1 MKSDQMKSITIFNNK
16 GGVGKTTF
24 LCNIASYMALRMG
37 KRVLVI
43 DADPQCNATSYLIS
57 ESALSSLYESVSH
70 ETIDSFLDPIRH
82 GKGYRA
88 NPINVQQSSR
98 FGVDLIPGDPRLAL
112 SEDFLAQDWVQGR
125 SGDARGLQT
134 TFVFQDIMLRYSNYD
149 YIFIDVGPSLGAINR
164 AVLIGSDYFV
174 VPMSSDIFSL
184 MAIRNISLSL
194 IEWKRL
200 LGKGLEEYKIKE
212 QSDYLIGQNPA
223 VWRLSFAG
231 YLIQQYTAKTSEGQ
245 RRPVAAYERILRRVP
260 GVIDKELVKRFS
272 TLNATVEY
280 KLGEIPNLHSIVPM
294 SQTANAPIFD
304 LKARDG
310 VVGAHFA
317 KVDEAGEIYKEIA
330 KHLLANLE
338 ATPR

>member
-1 MKSDQMKSITIFNNK
+1 MKSITIFNNK

-24 LCNIASYMALRMG
+24 LCNLASYIALMMG

-57 ESALSSLYESVSH
+57 EATLNRLYESVSH

-82 GKGYRA
+82 GKGYRG
-88 NPINVQQSSR
+88 NPISVLPSHR
-98 FGVDLIPGDPRLAL
+98 FGVDLVPGDPRLAL

-184 MAIRNISLSL
+184 MAIKNISLSL
-194 IEWKRL
+194 LEWKRL
-200 LGKGLEEYKIKE
+200 LGKGLDEYRVKE
-212 QSDYLIGQNPA
+212 QSEYLVGEHPA
-223 VWRLSFAG
+223 GWRLSFAG
-231 YLIQQYTAKTSEGQ
+231 YVIQQYTAKISEGQ
-245 RRPVAAYERILRRVP
+245 RRPVAAYEKILRRVP

-272 TLNATVEY
+272 TLNPAIEY
-280 KLGEIPNLHSIVPM
+280 RLGEIPNLHSVVPM
-294 SQTANAPIFD
+294 SQTANAPIFG
-304 LKARDG
+304 LKASDG

-317 KVDEAGEIYKEIA
+317 KVEEAGEIYKKIA
-330 KHLLANLE
+330 AHILANLE
-338 ATPR
+338 AIG